1 MKLESLMLSSSRP
14 YLIRAI
20 YDWLLDNKL
29 TPYIMIDAS
38 IPEVVAPKQFIE
50 DGKIVLNIAQQAVG
64 SLRLGNEWVEF
75 EASFSGVIT
84 QIQVPIRA
92 VKAIYSYENGRGMV
106 FNDEDDI
113 EVGGEN
119 GSAESELQ
127 PADPAATGQPKP
139 KGRPNLKI
147 VK

>member
-1 MKLESLMLSSSRP
+1 MISSSRP

-38 IPEVVAPKQFIE
+38 VSDVIAPKQFIE

-64 SLRLGNEWVEF
+64 SLRLGNELVEF
-75 EASFSGVIT
+75 DASFSGVIT
-84 QIQVPIRA
+84 HIKVP
-92 VKAIYSYENGRGMV
+92 VKAIKAVYSYENGRGMI
-106 FNDEDDI
+106 FNDEDDVD
-113 EVGGEN
+113 VGGHV
-119 GSAESELQ
+119 GISESE
-127 PADPAATGQPKP
+127 PVMPAADSKGGRPTP
-139 KGRPNLKI
+139 KGKGKPNLRI